1 MESWEAGGG
10 GEDKRPAGNLAI
22 ARRGRICVA
31 SHGYGRPA
39 APHEKSVAKFGVES
53 DAGRMNGPASTP
65 SVYTE
70 AEERANCLTH
80 AAGVLLGLVGM
91 AVLVALS
98 ARRGDIWDVVAAC
111 VFGTSL
117 VLLYTASTL
126 YHAFREPEAKRLLRK
141 FDHAAIFLLIA
152 GTYTPFLLVSLRGT
166 WGWSL
171 FGIIW
176 GLAVAGIV
184 LKFWFAGRFTI
195 VSTLLYLA
203 MGWLV
208 VVATRPMLAAVA
220 PPQLWLLLAGG
231 LCYTG
236 GTVFYLW
243 RSLPYHHA
251 VWHLLVLGGS
261 GCHYFAVYGT
271 LVRSV

>member
-1 MESWEAGGG
+1 
-10 GEDKRPAGNLAI
+10 
-22 ARRGRICVA
+22 
-31 SHGYGRPA
+31 
-39 APHEKSVAKFGVES
+39 
-53 DAGRMNGPASTP
+53 MNGPASTP

-236 GTVFYLW
+236 ARCSTCGAACRTTMPSGTSSCSAEAAATTSPCTARSCGPCKRPRARNSRGGVGPQRRSKTRSAFRVVFSAALRLCATSGSD
-243 RSLPYHHA
+243 RS
-251 VWHLLVLGGS
+251 
-261 GCHYFAVYGT
+261 
-271 LVRSV
+271 